1 MKRNLKNSVLDS
13 FAIIAYLLKQPGSE
27 KVVTLLEKASKED
40 QKVLMCAPNWAE
52 IRYILA
58 RRLGEDEWESLQGE
72 LLGLPIEIVSADR
85 SLAEEAGKFKTTRK
99 MSLADC
105 FAAALA
111 RERKAVIYT
120 GDPEFKQVED
130 DVEIAWLQAP

>member
-1 MKRNLKNSVLDS
+1 MGPAFGRSRIDASSRRKYNT
-13 FAIIAYLLKQPGSE
+13 IAGPAY
-27 KVVTLLEKASKED
+27 ASK
-40 QKVLMCAPNWAE
+40 KP
-52 IRYILA
+52 
-58 RRLGEDEWESLQGE
+58 
-72 LLGLPIEIVSADR
+72 
-85 SLAEEAGKFKTTRK
+85 

-111 RERKAVIYT
+111 RERKAVLYT